1 MSFLRPDNY
10 REQESL
16 TLIMQVR
23 TCNNTFVRGATQD
36 EQGSMPDEVPIT
48 IGTCSSGANP

>member
-16 TLIMQVR
+16 Q
-23 TCNNTFVRGATQD
+23 
-36 EQGSMPDEVPIT
+36 PDYEKPVSAVPSKSI
-48 IGTCSSGANP
+48 S